1 MSTLRVGLTLLV
13 AALCGVEQLLG
24 QTVAWIATGFPG
36 RQLYAWNMCSAGD
49 VDQDGI
55 EDILCG
61 LDAPCSNPCQRSVL
75 WFLSGANGALLR
87 EVVAPAALGSCFGAF
102 SGAGFVNGDAVPDYI
117 AIKADIFNG
126 VIGEV
131 RDGLTDTVLW
141 TFPGQATVGWG
152 VTAVLGDLDLN
163 GDGNRDFL
171 AASYQT
177 SELRA
182 YSHGGALLYTLQGL
196 TPGPSL
202 PPLGIGLSLVKLGDV
217 DDDGRDDF
225 AMGVGEAS
233 GRGGAV
239 VVSGAT
245 GQYLR
250 ICLGELPGDGLGF
263 YISDCGDL
271 DGDGYV
277 DFAVGN
283 GGTPAVSRGVVRV
296 FSSRTG
302 AVLRQWTK
310 GGSFL
315 NWSSSMSSRGV
326 DLDGDGLGDM
336 LISDPWVGGS
346 GAGMPGGTVYTY
358 SGRDGSLIHEIDG
371 QSAPGTPQAGWGG
384 TLAPA
389 WAILLRPRAGERIG
403 TVVVPNNQ
411 ALFGPGTTPTC
422 VHDYGALV
430 AYHGLP
436 RTAATIGPACAG
448 NLTRPPNIGMAS
460 LGAQGV
466 RIHLSNASP
475 SSTALLLLGLS
486 TTQFYG
492 VPLPLP
498 LDAIGLP
505 GCQLRTAVEIACTAV
520 AGTVGTA
527 AGHTQLDLPIPVTT
541 AVQGAWTVSA
551 QWWVLGD
558 AATFPGGMS
567 QALRWDY

>member
-24 QTVAWIATGFPG
+24 QTVAWITTGFPG
-36 RQLYAWNMCSAGD
+36 RRLYAWDMCSAGD

-61 LDAPCSNPCQRSVL
+61 LDAPCSNPCQKSVL
-75 WFLSGANGALLR
+75 WFLSGSNGSLLR
-87 EVVAPAALGSCFGAF
+87 EVVAPAALGACFGPF
-102 SGAGFVNGDAVPDYI
+102 SSAGFVNGDSVPDYI
-117 AIKADIFNG
+117 AIRRDLVG

-131 RDGLTDTVLW
+131 RDGLADTVLW
-141 TFPGQATVGWG
+141 TFPGGATGGWG
-152 VTAVLGDLDLN
+152 LTAVLGDLDLN

-196 TPGPSL
+196 APGPSF

-225 AMGVGEAS
+225 AMGASDPS

-250 ICLGELPGDGLGF
+250 ICYGELPGDILGF
-263 YISDCGDL
+263 YITDCGDL

-310 GGSFL
+310 SASFVT
-315 NWSSSMSSRGV
+315 WSSSMSSRGV

-346 GAGMPGGTVYTY
+346 GGGMPGGTVYTY
-358 SGRDGSLIHEIDG
+358 SGRDGSLIHEING
-371 QSAPGTPQAGWGG
+371 QSAPGTPQAGWSG
-384 TLAPA
+384 TLAA
-389 WAILLRPRAGERIG
+389 GWAILLRPRAGERIG
-403 TVVVPNNQ
+403 TVVVPNND
-411 ALFGPGTTPTC
+411 ALFGSGSTPTC
-422 VHDYGALV
+422 AHSYGALV

-475 SSTALLLLGLS
+475 NSTALLLLGLS

-558 AATFPGGMS
+558 TATFPGGMS

>member
-1 MSTLRVGLTLLV
+1 MSPLRFGLRLV
-13 AALCGVEQLLG
+13 VVALCGVEPLLG
-24 QTVAWIATGFPG
+24 QTVAWITTGFPD
-36 RQLYAWNMCSAGD
+36 RRLYAWNMCSAGD

-61 LDAPCSNPCQRSVL
+61 LDAPCSNPWQRSVL
-75 WFLSGANGALLR
+75 WFLSGANGSLLR
-87 EVVAPAALGSCFGAF
+87 EVVAPAALGSSFNAF

-117 AIKADIFNG
+117 AIRRDLVG

-141 TFPGQATVGWG
+141 TFPGQATGGWG

-196 TPGPSL
+196 TPGPSV

-225 AMGVGEAS
+225 AMGFGEAG

-250 ICLGELPGDGLGF
+250 ICYGELTGDALGF
-263 YISDCGDL
+263 YITDCGDL

-310 GGSFL
+310 SVNFVT
-315 NWSSSMSSRGV
+315 WSSSMSSRGV

-336 LISDPWVGGS
+336 LISHNWAGG
-346 GAGMPGGTVYTY
+346 GPGIPGGVVYTY
-358 SGRDGSLIHEIDG
+358 SGRDGSQIHEING
-371 QSAPGTPQAGWGG
+371 QSAQGFPQAGTYG
-384 TLAPA
+384 TLAA
-389 WAILLRPRAGERIG
+389 GWAMLLRPRTGERIG
-403 TVVVPNNQ
+403 VVVVPNKD
-411 ALFGPGTTPTC
+411 ALVGSGTTPSC
-422 VHDYGALV
+422 AHSYGAMV